1 MGAKTIDV
9 KIKFN
14 DMEAQIINPKL
25 NSTIKQQEAEA
36 KKKLKEATK
45 QLEAVRGIKNPYNE

>member
-25 NSTIKQQEAEA
+25 NNIIKKQEAEA

>member
-1 MGAKTIDV
+1 M

-25 NSTIKQQEAEA
+25 NNIIKKQEAEA

-45 QLEAVRGIKNPYNE
+45 QLEAVRGVKNPYNE

>member
-1 MGAKTIDV
+1 MGTKTIDV

-25 NSTIKQQEAEA
+25 NNTIKQQEAEA

-45 QLEAVRGIKNPYNE
+45 QLEAVRGVKNPYNE

>member
-1 MGAKTIDV
+1 MGTKTIDV

-25 NSTIKQQEAEA
+25 NNIIKKQEAEA

-45 QLEAVRGIKNPYNE
+45 QLEAVRGVKNPYNE